1 MFAKPGW
8 RALQIKTLSLKGY
21 FAVIKESE
29 QNIAQLLGDDDFMTG
44 PKNVTLAD
52 YQVKPRHL

>member
-1 MFAKPGW
+1 MFAKPGR
-8 RALQIKTLSLKGY
+8 RALQIKTLSLKGC

-44 PKNVTLAD
+44 PKNVTLAI
-52 YQVKPRHL
+52 K